1 MDEVTSDKMATI
13 HSHHPGVF
21 KETKTPTS
29 VLGGCS
35 DVQEEDMARVKAQ
48 AQACWHEAGQMKSLS
63 SAQS

>member
-13 HSHHPGVF
+13 HSHHLGVF

-35 DVQEEDMARVKAQ
+35 DVQEEDMARVAISRT
-48 AQACWHEAGQMKSLS
+48 AEIR
-63 SAQS
+63 

>member
-35 DVQEEDMARVKAQ
+35 DVQEEDMARVEAQ
-48 AQACWHEAGQMKSLS
+48 AWWQEATLTS
-63 SAQS
+63 